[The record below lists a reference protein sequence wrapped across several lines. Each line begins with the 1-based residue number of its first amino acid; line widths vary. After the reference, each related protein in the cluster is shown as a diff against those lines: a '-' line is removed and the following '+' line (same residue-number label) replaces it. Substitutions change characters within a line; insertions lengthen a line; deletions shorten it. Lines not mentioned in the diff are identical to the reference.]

1 MTPEALLQ
9 AAETARQNSYCP
21 YSHFAVGAALCCDDG
36 RVFDGCNIENAAFSP
51 TICAE
56 RTAVAKAVSA
66 GARRITAVAVVGGK
80 VGENGKF
87 CTPCG
92 VCRQVLAE
100 FATPDTPVYTRSKD
114 GGVFATTLGELLPL
128 GFSAADMEG

>member
-9 AAETARQNSYCP
+9 TAEAARQNSYCP
-21 YSHFAVGAALCCDDG
+21 YSRFAVGAAILCDDG

-56 RTAVAKAVSA
+56 RVAVAKAVSA
-66 GARRITAVAVVGGK
+66 GVRKITAVAVVGGN
-80 VGENGKF
+80 VGKQVVT

-100 FATPDTPVYTRSKD
+100 FCAPDTPVYMYDKD
-114 GGVFATTLGELLPL
+114 GGVCVRTLNELLPF
-128 GFSAADMEG
+128 GFSAADLEE

>member
-9 AAETARQNSYCP
+9 AAKAARKNSYCP
-21 YSHFAVGAALCCDDG
+21 YSHFAVGAAILCDDG
-36 RVFDGCNIENAAFSP
+36 RMFDGCNIENAAFSP

-66 GARRITAVAVVGGK
+66 GARRITAVAVSGGK
-80 VGENGKF
+80 VGEKGKF

-100 FATPDTPVYTRSKD
+100 FAAPDVPVYTHSKD
-114 GGVFATTLGELLPL
+114 GGVYATTLGDLLPL
-128 GFSAADMEG
+128 GFSAADLEE

>member
-1 MTPEALLQ
+1 MTPEALLKQ
-9 AAETARQNSYCP
+9 AENARQNSYCP
-21 YSHFAVGAALCCDDG
+21 YSRFAVGAAILCDDG

-56 RTAVAKAVSA
+56 RVAVAKAVSA
-66 GARRITAVAVVGGK
+66 GVRRITAVAVVGGHIDQK
-80 VGENGKF
+80 GSA

-100 FATPDTPVYTRSKD
+100 FCAPDTPVYMYDTD
-114 GGVFATTLGELLPL
+114 GGVCTRTMNELLPF
-128 GFSAADMEG
+128 GFSAADLEE